1 MTFNNKSNKLNKN
14 GTMFSLKKNWCLA
27 SSSTL
32 AVIIASVLLATL
44 GGCKSQSGGNGKIQ
58 IGAALPLTGSISFYG
73 KPQREVLEMGVK
85 EINQKGGINGKK
97 VELLIEDSKSTAKGG
112 TNAVKNLLL
121 SDPEIVI
128 TSLTIVTNAT
138 QPILEK
144 RKIPQVALS
153 IHPSLAKQSKYT
165 VRPYY
170 GLEDEMDIWEKYISD
185 KNYKRVSVIWANSPE
200 QKAAINDH
208 LKPSLK
214 KGEGR
219 LAASTPF
226 EIGTTN
232 VRSQMSKIKSSKP
245 NLVIAMDFGNVYE
258 RILSQAR
265 VLNIHDEMASSIGI
279 LSAPPLDP
287 ELTDGL
293 VFTGPEFVI
302 KQTDRYTSFKKRFEK
317 KSESSLSYDT
327 IYAYDALKMCAKAM
341 KKGENTGKNFIESF
355 TNMNGYEG
363 ISGKISPKDNGN
375 TSVDIS
381 MGVYDGSELNLLR
394 DPRAVIDS
402 IRAE

>member
-1 MTFNNKSNKLNKN
+1 
-14 GTMFSLKKNWCLA
+14 MFGLKKNWRLV

-32 AVIIASVLLATL
+32 ALIIASVLLATL
-44 GGCKSQSGGNGKIQ
+44 GGCKNQSGGSEKIQ

-73 KPQREVLEMGVK
+73 KPQRKVLEMGVK

-97 VELLIEDSKSTAKGG
+97 VELMVEDSKSTAKGG
-112 TNAVKNLLL
+112 TNAVNNLLL
-121 SDPEIVI
+121 RDPEIVI

-170 GLEDEMDIWEKYISD
+170 GLEDEMEIWKKYISD
-185 KNYKRVSVIWANSPE
+185 KNYKRLSVVWAKSPE
-200 QKAAINDH
+200 QKDAINKY

-214 KGEGR
+214 KSEGR

-226 EIGTTN
+226 EIGASN
-232 VRSQMSKIKSSKP
+232 VRSQMSKIKSSNP

-258 RILSQAR
+258 RILSQAK
-265 VLNIHDEMASSIGI
+265 VLNIHNEMASSIGI

-287 ELTDGL
+287 KLTDGL
-293 VFTGPEFVI
+293 VFTGPKFVI
-302 KQTDRYTSFKKRFEK
+302 EQTDRYTSFKKRFEK
-317 KSESSLSYDT
+317 KYKSSLSYDT
-327 IYAYDALKMCAKAM
+327 IYAYDALKMCVKAM
-341 KKGENTGKNFIESF
+341 KKDGNTGKKFIESF
-355 TNMNGYEG
+355 TDMNEYKG
-363 ISGKISPKDNGN
+363 ISGKIVPKDNGN
-375 TSVDIS
+375 VSVDIS
-381 MGVYDGSELNLLR
+381 MGVYDGSEISLLR
-394 DPRAVIDS
+394 DPRAVLDS